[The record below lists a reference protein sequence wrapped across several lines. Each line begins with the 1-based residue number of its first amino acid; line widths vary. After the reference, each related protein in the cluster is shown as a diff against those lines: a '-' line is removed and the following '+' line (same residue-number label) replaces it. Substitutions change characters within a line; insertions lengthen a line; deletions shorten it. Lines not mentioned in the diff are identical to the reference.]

1 MGIDMEE
8 NMGETFYTKCKYDRG
23 GNITVMKIY
32 GEDNAI
38 IRSFCY
44 EYDEIG
50 YLVRKLEYD
59 SENLLVLT
67 TQYTYYKNGFIR
79 EKIVVG

>member
-38 IRSFCY
+38 IRSFC
-44 EYDEIG
+44 
-50 YLVRKLEYD
+50 L
-59 SENLLVLT
+59 
-67 TQYTYYKNGFIR
+67 
-79 EKIVVG
+79 